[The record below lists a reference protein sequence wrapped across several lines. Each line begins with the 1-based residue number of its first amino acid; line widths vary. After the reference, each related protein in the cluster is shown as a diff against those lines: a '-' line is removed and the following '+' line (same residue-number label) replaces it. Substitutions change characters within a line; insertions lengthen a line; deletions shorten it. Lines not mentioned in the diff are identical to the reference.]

1 MARTHSALFPIV
13 SPCRPASVVFVCQDP
28 PVDGIRYLSAD
39 LSVAC
44 FSGAHLSSSLG
55 AAGVLAG
62 YALGFPAAVVAVFR
76 GRELRRSYW
85 RRGVSFL
92 GGLRLS
98 FVHF

>member
-1 MARTHSALFPIV
+1 MFVCGA
-13 SPCRPASVVFVCQDP
+13 VFVCHDP

-44 FSGAHLSSSLG
+44 FSGAHLSSALG

-76 GRELRRSYW
+76 GRGLRRSHHW

-92 GGLRLS
+92 GGTRVS

>member
-1 MARTHSALFPIV
+1 M
-13 SPCRPASVVFVCQDP
+13 FVCHDP

-44 FSGAHLSSSLG
+44 FSGAHLSSALG

-76 GRELRRSYW
+76 GRGLRRSYW
-85 RRGVSFL
+85 LRGVSFL
-92 GGLRLS
+92 GGTRLS